1 LNKFSYLPKK
11 KKKLFS
17 LIFLKK
23 KSNVYF
29 GLLTYSY
36 SLVRTNFQLVFV
48 SIKLHS
54 SFMILLF
61 CSANLQSRVKKG
73 KMTQEKFEKTISLLK
88 GALDYESFKDV
99 DIVIEVVQNAC

>member
-1 LNKFSYLPKK
+1 
-11 KKKLFS
+11 
-17 LIFLKK
+17 
-23 KSNVYF
+23 
-29 GLLTYSY
+29 
-36 SLVRTNFQLVFV
+36 
-48 SIKLHS
+48 
-54 SFMILLF
+54 MILLF